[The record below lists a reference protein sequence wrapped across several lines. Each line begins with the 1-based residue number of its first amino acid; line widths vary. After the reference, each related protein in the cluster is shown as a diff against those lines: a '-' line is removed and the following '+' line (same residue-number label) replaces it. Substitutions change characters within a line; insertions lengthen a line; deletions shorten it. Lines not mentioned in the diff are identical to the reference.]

1 MEFKND
7 NNLLICKNLSKIY
20 FQGNEK
26 IEVLRNIN
34 IEIASSSKLAI
45 IGSSGSGK
53 STLLNILGTLDKP
66 TSGDIYINN
75 SNITNLSDRNL
86 SKIRNKNIGFVYQ
99 AHHLLNEF
107 TAIENILLP
116 SLILGHKKEYSQN
129 KAHELLELVGLEDR
143 YNHKPSELSG
153 GEKQRVAIARALINN
168 PSFILMDEPTGN
180 LDEISTNKIISLI
193 EQISNNS
200 SSSFVIVTHDMNVA
214 KNMDSIFLLENKEL
228 QKL

>member
-7 NNLLICKNLSKIY
+7 NNLLTCKNLSKIY
-20 FQGNEK
+20 FQGNER

-34 IEIASSSKLAI
+34 IDIASHSKLAI

-53 STLLNILGTLDKP
+53 SSLLNILGTLDKP
-66 TSGDIYINN
+66 TKGDIFINN

-99 AHHLLNEF
+99 AHHLLPEF

-116 SLILGHKKEYSQN
+116 SLILGEKKEYSQN
-129 KAHELLELVGLEDR
+129 KAHELLELVGLDDR

-180 LDEISTNKIISLI
+180 LDEKSTIKIISLI

-228 QKL
+228 HKL

>member
-1 MEFKND
+1 MEFKKD
-7 NNLLICKNLSKIY
+7 NNLLTCKNLSKIY
-20 FQGNEK
+20 FQGNER

-34 IEIASSSKLAI
+34 IDIASHSKLAI

-53 STLLNILGTLDKP
+53 SSLLNILGTLDKP
-66 TSGDIYINN
+66 TKGDIFINN
-75 SNITNLSDRNL
+75 LNIANLSDRNL

-99 AHHLLNEF
+99 AHHLLPEF

-116 SLILGHKKEYSQN
+116 SLILGEKKEYSQN

-180 LDEISTNKIISLI
+180 LDEKSTIKIISLI

-200 SSSFVIVTHDMNVA
+200 SSSFVVVTHDMNVA

>member
-7 NNLLICKNLSKIY
+7 NNLLTCKNVSKVY
-20 FQGNEK
+20 FQGNET

-34 IEIASSSKLAI
+34 IDIASHSKLAI

-53 STLLNILGTLDKP
+53 SSLLNILGTLDKP
-66 TSGDIYINN
+66 TKGDIFINN

-99 AHHLLNEF
+99 AHHLLPEF

-116 SLILGHKKEYSQN
+116 SLILGEKKEYSQN

-180 LDEISTNKIISLI
+180 LDEKSTIKIISLI

-214 KNMDSIFLLENKEL
+214 KNMDSILLLENKEL
-228 QKL
+228 HKL

>member
-7 NNLLICKNLSKIY
+7 NNLLTCKNVSKIY
-20 FQGNEK
+20 FQGNER

-34 IEIASSSKLAI
+34 IDIASHSKLAI

-53 STLLNILGTLDKP
+53 SSLLNILGTLDKP
-66 TSGDIYINN
+66 TKGDIFINN

-99 AHHLLNEF
+99 AHHLLPEF

-116 SLILGHKKEYSQN
+116 SLILGEKKEYSQN

-180 LDEISTNKIISLI
+180 LDEKSTIKIISLI

-228 QKL
+228 HKL

>member
-129 KAHELLELVGLEDR
+129 KAHELLELV
-143 YNHKPSELSG
+143 
-153 GEKQRVAIARALINN
+153 
-168 PSFILMDEPTGN
+168 
-180 LDEISTNKIISLI
+180 
-193 EQISNNS
+193 
-200 SSSFVIVTHDMNVA
+200 
-214 KNMDSIFLLENKEL
+214 
-228 QKL
+228 

>member
-7 NNLLICKNLSKIY
+7 NNLLTCKNLSKIY
-20 FQGNEK
+20 FQGNER

-34 IEIASSSKLAI
+34 IDIASHSKLAI

-53 STLLNILGTLDKP
+53 SSLLNILGTLDKP
-66 TSGDIYINN
+66 TKGDIFINN

-99 AHHLLNEF
+99 AHHLLPEF

-116 SLILGHKKEYSQN
+116 SLILGEKKEYSQN

-180 LDEISTNKIISLI
+180 LDDKSTIKIISLI

-228 QKL
+228 HKL

>member
-7 NNLLICKNLSKIY
+7 NNLLTCKNLSKIY
-20 FQGNEK
+20 FQGNER

-34 IEIASSSKLAI
+34 IDIASHSKLAI

-53 STLLNILGTLDKP
+53 SSLLNILGTLDKP
-66 TSGDIYINN
+66 TKGDIFINN

-99 AHHLLNEF
+99 AHHLLPEF

-116 SLILGHKKEYSQN
+116 SLILGEKKEYSQN
-129 KAHELLELVGLEDR
+129 KAHELLELVGLKDR

-180 LDEISTNKIISLI
+180 LDDKSTIKIISLI

-228 QKL
+228 HKL

>member
-1 MEFKND
+1 MEFIND
-7 NNLLICKNLSKIY
+7 NNLLTCKNLSKIY
-20 FQGNEK
+20 FQGNER

-34 IEIASSSKLAI
+34 IDIASHSKLAI

-53 STLLNILGTLDKP
+53 SSLLNILGTLDKP
-66 TSGDIYINN
+66 TKGDIFINN

-99 AHHLLNEF
+99 AHHLLPEF

-116 SLILGHKKEYSQN
+116 SLILGEKKEYSQN

-180 LDEISTNKIISLI
+180 LDEKSTIKIISLI

-228 QKL
+228 HKL

>member
-7 NNLLICKNLSKIY
+7 NNLLTCKNLSKIY
-20 FQGNEK
+20 FQGNER

-34 IEIASSSKLAI
+34 IDIASHSKLAI

-53 STLLNILGTLDKP
+53 SSLLNILGTLDKP
-66 TSGDIYINN
+66 TKGDIFINS

-86 SKIRNKNIGFVYQ
+86 SKIRNQNIGFVYQ
-99 AHHLLNEF
+99 AHHLLPEF

-116 SLILGHKKEYSQN
+116 SLILGEKKEISQK

-180 LDEISTNKIISLI
+180 LDEKSTIKIISLI
-193 EQISNNS
+193 EKISNNS

-228 QKL
+228 HKL

>member
-7 NNLLICKNLSKIY
+7 NNLLTCKNLSKIY
-20 FQGNEK
+20 FQGNER

-34 IEIASSSKLAI
+34 IDIASHSKLAI

-53 STLLNILGTLDKP
+53 SSLLNILGTLDKP
-66 TSGDIYINN
+66 TKGDIFINN

-99 AHHLLNEF
+99 AHHLLPEF

-116 SLILGHKKEYSQN
+116 SLILGEKKEISQK

-180 LDEISTNKIISLI
+180 LDEKSTIKIISLI

-228 QKL
+228 HKL

>member
-7 NNLLICKNLSKIY
+7 NNLLTCKNLSKIY
-20 FQGNEK
+20 FQGNER

-34 IEIASSSKLAI
+34 IDIASHSKLAI

-53 STLLNILGTLDKP
+53 SSLLNILGTLDKP
-66 TSGDIYINN
+66 TKGDIFINN

-99 AHHLLNEF
+99 AHHLLPEF

-116 SLILGHKKEYSQN
+116 SLILGEKKEYSQN
-129 KAHELLELVGLEDR
+129 KAHELLELVGLDDR

-180 LDEISTNKIISLI
+180 LDEKSTIKIISLI

-214 KNMDSIFLLENKEL
+214 KNMDSILLLENKEL
-228 QKL
+228 HKL

>member
-7 NNLLICKNLSKIY
+7 NNLLTCKNLSKIY
-20 FQGNEK
+20 FQGNER

-34 IEIASSSKLAI
+34 IDIASHSKLAI

-53 STLLNILGTLDKP
+53 SSLLNILGTLDKP
-66 TSGDIYINN
+66 TKGDIFINN

-99 AHHLLNEF
+99 AHHLLPEF

-116 SLILGHKKEYSQN
+116 SLILGEKKEYSQN

-180 LDEISTNKIISLI
+180 LDEKSTIKIISLI
-193 EQISNNS
+193 DQISNNS

-228 QKL
+228 HKL